1 MVNQSICG
9 DQPVYDCQLVADYA
23 DIDGADHHRQR
34 HCDDALFRSLVF
46 VMRDWQD
53 DHNFGEDVTAYDEI
67 VSVMYRVAVS

>member
-1 MVNQSICG
+1 MVNQSMCG
-9 DQPVYDCQLVADYA
+9 EQPAYHCQLVADYA
-23 DIDGADHHRQR
+23 DIDGADHHRPQ
-34 HCDDALFRSLVF
+34 HSDDSLFRSLVF